1 MPAQTVIKVRRDTA
15 SNWTTANP
23 TLASGEIGFET
34 NTNKLKVGN
43 GSTAWTSLA
52 YASGAGG
59 VTIATSAPTGVEAG
73 TIWFDSN
80 TGISYVY
87 YDSTWVELAPAVQGP
102 KGDKGDTGDTGA
114 TGATGATGETGPA
127 GASGV
132 PTPVS
137 VSSNITLAK
146 GNRYFVDTSA
156 ARTLTL
162 PASPTMGDEIQIFD
176 ATGTAATN
184 KITVANNSLKINGAT
199 DSALLD
205 VNGVAAVFIYTGSTY
220 GWRMG

>member
-59 VTIATSAPTGVEAG
+59 VTIAASAPTGVEAG

-87 YDSTWVELAPAVQGP
+87 YDSTWVELAPAIIGPQGP
-102 KGDKGDTGDTGA
+102 A
-114 TGATGATGETGPA
+114 GETGPA
-127 GASGV
+127 GPTGATGPTGADGASGI

-137 VSSNITLAK
+137 VNSNITLST

-162 PASPTMGDEIQIFD
+162 PASPTMGDEVQIFD
-176 ATGTAATN
+176 AAGTAATN
-184 KITVANNSLKINGAT
+184 NITVSNNSLKINGVT
-199 DSALLD
+199 DSAVLD